1 MDRPV
6 IGPAELLRRRHSRIL
21 GDQACAESGFSMI
34 ETIMGMALMTIF
46 MSLFTGAMLN
56 MFGAANK
63 VSTVNE
69 TASQL
74 NIAFG
79 RLDKQVRYA
88 AAISPEGQSG
98 GNWYVEYLTTNT
110 GSNVCSQ
117 LKLNPTTQLLQ
128 ERTWTV
134 PAAGAAVPS
143 GWSQLA
149 NDITNGSQ
157 SATSTDRPFQFIAV
171 HGAAKYEQ
179 LTIRLFA
186 EKRSNNGITS
196 SVSSVT
202 FTALNST
209 TVTSTTGICTE
220 VSRS

>member
-1 MDRPV
+1 V
-6 IGPAELLRRRHSRIL
+6 TGLGGLLRRRYDRIRN
-21 GDQACAESGFSMI
+21 GQVQPCSDEGFSLI
-34 ETIMGMALMTIF
+34 ETIMGMAIMAVF
-46 MSLFTGAMLN
+46 MSLFTGATLT
-56 MFGAANK
+56 MFSAANK
-63 VSTVNE
+63 VTTVNE
-69 TASQL
+69 TAGQL

-98 GNWYVEYLTTNT
+98 GSWYVEFLTTNT
-110 GSNVCSQ
+110 GTSVCSQ
-117 LKLNPTTQLLQ
+117 LKLDPSTQLLQ

-134 PAAGAAVPS
+134 PASGAAVPS

-149 NDITNGSQ
+149 NNITNGGQ
-157 SATSTDRPFQFIAV
+157 SSTSPDRPFQFIAT

-186 EKRSNNGITS
+186 EKRSNNTITS
-196 SVSSVT
+196 SVTSVT

-209 TVTSTTGICTE
+209 TVTSTTGICTG